1 MSVENL
7 SEEKDWNMLGTLKSL
22 KAVLDDLMEQEGD
35 WDKIYNHFG
44 YMAEN
49 ETEAKKKLLY
59 FAVESIY
66 ALSDSDCE
74 NMLVLL
80 RGKANIGSDCKE
92 VVMDMSLDHE
102 EVVIDINPYVLSKYL
117 ESKEWIEYPIKR
129 EKVKVFQLE
138 KGGERYQVS
147 IPFDKSFSDYHD
159 VMYETIKTIARA
171 EKKTAEQISFYLDNL
186 ALGEYI
192 EKYLPDRSKR
202 NI

>member
-80 RGKANIGSDCKE
+80 RGKINIGSDCKE
-92 VVMDMSLDHE
+92 VVMDRSLDHE
-102 EVVIDINPYVLSKYL
+102 EVVIA
-117 ESKEWIEYPIKR
+117 
-129 EKVKVFQLE
+129 
-138 KGGERYQVS
+138 VS
-147 IPFDKSFSDYHD
+147 YTHL
-159 VMYETIKTIARA
+159 T
-171 EKKTAEQISFYLDNL
+171 
-186 ALGEYI
+186 
-192 EKYLPDRSKR
+192 LPTNSLV
-202 NI
+202 